1 MTRLTKTFT
10 ASENWTIPSNAINI
24 QYIIRGGRG
33 GNCNDAGD
41 WNGNW
46 SDLCYGKGG
55 QFGAQGQYLSG
66 SLADSYAGQ
75 NINFTQGLQGVDNNG
90 SVGSAADSGSLGGA
104 GVNNGGPGG
113 LKPTNTSGALTC
125 SAGGGAGGGGSSA
138 FKTENGTIMVEAGGG
153 GGAGGDG
160 RDFNSSGVGVYNSPG
175 VVSHYQGMGTAPA
188 SVNQNPRCDSNIQNG
203 WFTRTGSGDS
213 DPLQG
218 IRTLVVKWQGTTL
231 YEGPA
236 PSYLSTYGEIY
247 VENNGKGYRCT
258 PSTYR
263 GSVYGWCGTDAC
275 GTCSPPFGDECNS
288 FDVAVY
294 RIPVIRYSTNFVDPG
309 DANYVSD
316 IWTTYNHGNG
326 QLGGQGSSSG
336 NAGSGGGGGGF
347 NGNGGTNNIAGNQM
361 PGFPGY
367 GGGGYHDTSLVV
379 SCTSTTIGYENWAT
393 QTFVD
398 DGWAEISWE
407 ESPVPIVNL
416 VSNDADN
423 TINRGESITLTWS
436 SSGGTS
442 YTMTGV
448 ANPGASGSTTITP
461 PSGTNVYTF
470 TATNSSGTSSTSI
483 TITVN
488 LQAPTASLTSDDS
501 DNIIISGDSQTG
513 DPVTLTWSGTGFD
526 ITNYTMT
533 GVANPGASGAI
544 TVSPNTTTTY
554 TYALQN
560 ATGSASASQTIVV
573 YDRPV
578 VTLTANA
585 STIARGANVRLTW
598 NTTGDGTSVV
608 WASGNPVPSSTA
620 ANGTQLV
627 APQESTQYCVYA
639 TGPGG
644 ISDTQC
650 VPINVLVP
658 DTNVADN
665 DTTYTSST
673 TVNIPPWAINT
684 TVELAGSSG
693 GGGGTDAGGSG
704 GGGGAG
710 RKGILSL
717 PDYTARTLT
726 LTISRPGVA
735 GFGCVANSGVGGGG
749 SGIVSGGSGGRSGPS
764 GCSGGGGG
772 GGGATGVFDS
782 IKNGYIAV
790 AGGGG
795 GGGGASWN
803 RSATGGGNA
812 GAFSTGTISLSN
824 GSTGA
829 SCPTDGGGGGGG
841 GGGAS
846 GGGAGGFGLDNNYGG
861 SGGGGGGSKYDNSYA
876 SLTTSTGSFNYGN
889 GFVRV
894 RYDVGAPEITSF
906 TASPSP
912 IIAGDPVT
920 LTWTSTNSVTGTIS
934 PTIGSVNVPDD
945 TIIDY
950 PSDDITYTLEVVGP
964 GGAQTDTAIASV
976 IVYIPPVVT
985 LSLSS
990 STIIIGAS
998 TTLSWPYSGDADTI
1012 TWTRPAGNLPSNT
1025 NLTGTES
1032 VSPSQTTTY
1041 GAVVSGLGG
1050 VSPEST
1056 ITLTVYYPP
1065 TLTVD
1070 YPAQIDYG
1078 QQATIDYEGDYAN
1091 TSVTLTATYNYD
1103 YVGSTSDATVNL
1115 NAASSAEFGS
1125 QSSYSGTYN
1134 TVIPYNDR
1142 GPLSVSYVIVAT
1154 GSGGSVTESFTVP
1167 INVDR
1172 TPDNINIEENDGLF
1186 KDQQPIFTPETEIL
1200 SEMYL
1205 IDDIDIQTE
1214 IKADF
1219 PINVDVNANQQWESV
1234 RQIGTPPPVQGN
1246 SVGGN
1251 SFPTEPGVYRIKPSS
1266 VVEEDHYIAKVQN
1279 LTAEEYAALVT
1290 CVSVIDETNNSAYNN
1305 QGYLN
1310 NVWQQ
1315 SPAVIGAGT
1324 VNNRR
1329 GFRTAF
1335 PYRTFYIL
1343 DPQGSGQSGIN
1354 VPTNYPSDPN
1364 AFGPIRVNRDNGNAG
1379 SRSDWFSICNFGN
1392 LPYGTI
1398 VSIWI
1403 DISGSMTLDTVQ
1415 ASYDYFLTRCA
1426 NAGIEIVLS
1435 LSASGEQYIQGH
1447 IQYLPPS
1454 ANFNATYV
1462 DGAGNTFI
1470 DGSDGNDNIQII
1482 AGESITLSWIVFGD
1496 VNNMSV
1502 NPGVQNQTSNF
1513 ANYVKTVTVN
1523 PTEPTRYDLVVNG
1536 PAGNTTRSIDID
1548 VLIPPTITLTAS
1560 STVINAGGCTTIS
1573 WQVFGD
1579 GNAVSWTQGAIA
1591 NTNANS
1597 SETVC
1602 PDDTQIYCAVASGPG
1617 GVSPETCIEITVNQA
1632 PTASLTAPAA
1642 NPYNVDFSID
1652 YETQYANTSITI
1664 IPTFFYLN
1672 GTTVTGTSI
1681 NPTPAT
1687 SAELGSPDSDT
1698 VRSGTVPI
1706 TVPWN
1711 NFGPSSVAFTLT
1723 AQGSGGSATANPVT
1737 TIIDIDQ
1744 QPDNFII
1751 DETEDVIKN
1760 QDPVYTPETE
1770 ILSEMY
1776 LINDIDIPVE
1786 IKADYPIKVDIN
1798 KNDDWED
1805 VRQI

>member
-1 MTRLTKTFT
+1 MTTVTQTFYSNT
-10 ASENWTIPSNAINI
+10 PYAIPSDAINVT
-24 QYIIRGGRG
+24 YIIHGGKGGRG
-33 GNCNDAGD
+33 GPANTRVNT
-41 WNGNW
+41 NGAEG
-46 SDLCYGKGG
+46 GKG
-55 QFGAQGQYLSG
+55 QKISG
-66 SLADSYAGQ
+66 SLTNVAGQ
-75 NINFTQGLQGVDNNG
+75 TLSLYMGGNG
-90 SVGSAADSGSLGGA
+90 SQGTGTTGGA
-104 GVNNGGPGG
+104 RGDGYVDGGFGGNDNSTPSDGFDAGAGGGGGGATAITLSSTLIALAGGGGGGGCICYVDINDPIGRTSTIINSSGTESNGTNGG
-113 LKPTNTSGALTC
+113 NSGA
-125 SAGGGAGGGGSSA
+125 SFNGGAGGGG
-138 FKTENGTIMVEAGGG
+138 GGVP
-153 GGAGGDG
+153 GGAGG
-160 RDFNSSGVGVYNSPG
+160 FAY
-175 VVSHYQGMGTAPA
+175 
-188 SVNQNPRCDSNIQNG
+188 
-203 WFTRTGSGDS
+203 GSGNDISGEGGAGGAGYYNPTYHSTASTLLTS
-213 DPLQG
+213 DTNTAF
-218 IRTLVVKWQGTTL
+218 ITI
-231 YEGPA
+231 
-236 PSYLSTYGEIY
+236 SY
-247 VENNGKGYRCT
+247 
-258 PSTYR
+258 
-263 GSVYGWCGTDAC
+263 
-275 GTCSPPFGDECNS
+275 
-288 FDVAVY
+288 
-294 RIPVIRYSTNFVDPG
+294 
-309 DANYVSD
+309 
-316 IWTTYNHGNG
+316 
-326 QLGGQGSSSG
+326 
-336 NAGSGGGGGGF
+336 
-347 NGNGGTNNIAGNQM
+347 
-361 PGFPGY
+361 
-367 GGGGYHDTSLVV
+367 
-379 SCTSTTIGYENWAT
+379 
-393 QTFVD
+393 
-398 DGWAEISWE
+398 E
-407 ESPVPIVNL
+407 ESPTPTVSL
-416 VSNDADN
+416 VSSDADN

-448 ANPGASGSTTITP
+448 TNPGANGSVTLTP
-461 PSGTNVYTF
+461 PAGNNVYTF
-470 TATNSSGTSSTSI
+470 TATNAQGTSTVSI

-488 LQAPTASLTSDDS
+488 LLPPTASLNSDDS

-513 DPVTLTWSGTGFD
+513 DPVTLTWVGTGFD
-526 ITNYTMT
+526 ITNYSMT
-533 GVANPGASGAI
+533 GVATPGANGSI
-544 TVSPNTTTTY
+544 VVSPNTTTTY

-560 ATGSASASQTIVV
+560 AAGSASASQTIVV
-573 YDRPV
+573 YNRPV
-578 VTLTANA
+578 ITLTANA

-598 NTTGDGTSVV
+598 STIGDANTVV

-650 VPINVLVP
+650 VQINVIVP
-658 DTNVADN
+658 DSTVADE
-665 DTTYTSST
+665 DTTYTSDT
-673 TVNIPPWAINT
+673 TVNIPAWAINT

-726 LTISRPGVA
+726 LSISRPGVA
-735 GFGCVANSGVGGGG
+735 GFGCVANSGVGAGG
-749 SGIVSGGSGGRSGPS
+749 SGLRNGGNGGRSGPS

-782 IKNGYIAV
+782 IKNGYIGV

-812 GAFSTGTISLSN
+812 GAFSTGTISLGN
-824 GSTGA
+824 GSTGT

-846 GGGAGGFGLDNNYGG
+846 GGGSGNYGLDNNYGG

-876 SLTTSTGSFNYGN
+876 SLTTSTGSFNYGD

-906 TASPSP
+906 TATPSP

-934 PTIGSVNVPDD
+934 PTIGSVNVPNDS
-945 TIIDY
+945 IIDY

-964 GGAQTDTAIASV
+964 GGAQTDTATASV
-976 IVYIPPVVT
+976 VVYIPPTVN
-985 LSLSS
+985 LLLSS
-990 STIIIGAS
+990 PTIIVGGTS
-998 TTLSWPYSGDADTI
+998 TLSWPYSGDANTI
-1012 TWTRPAGNLPSNT
+1012 TWTRPTDNLPSNT

-1032 VSPSQTTTY
+1032 ISPSQTTTY

-1056 ITLTVYYPP
+1056 VTLTVYYPP
-1065 TLTVD
+1065 TLIVD
-1070 YPAQIDYG
+1070 YPAQIEYG

-1103 YVGSTSDATVNL
+1103 YVGSTSDPTVNL
-1115 NAASSAEFGS
+1115 NTSSSAEFGS
-1125 QSSYSGTYN
+1125 QSGYSGTYN

-1154 GSGGSVTESFTVP
+1154 GDGGSVTESFTVP

-1186 KDQQPIFTPETEIL
+1186 KDQQPIFTPDTLIL

-1214 IKADF
+1214 IKSDF
-1219 PINVDVNANQQWESV
+1219 PINVDINANQQWEQV
-1234 RQIGTPPPVQGN
+1234 RQIGTPPPVQGS
-1246 SVGGN
+1246 SVSSN
-1251 SFPTEPGVYRIKPSS
+1251 SFPSEPGIYRIRPSS

-1279 LTAEEYAALVT
+1279 LTAAEYAALVT
-1290 CVSVIDETNNSAYNN
+1290 CVSVIDETNNSGYNN

-1310 NVWQQ
+1310 NVWEQ

-1343 DPQGSGQSGIN
+1343 DPQGSGQSGIDI
-1354 VPTNYPSDPN
+1354 PTNYPSDPN
-1364 AFGPIRVNRDNGNAG
+1364 AFGPIRVNRDGGNAG
-1379 SRSDWFSICNFGN
+1379 SRSDWFSICNFQN

-1403 DISGSMTLDTVQ
+1403 DISGSMTLATVR
-1415 ASYDYFLTRCA
+1415 ASYDYFLQRCA
-1426 NAGIEIVLS
+1426 NNGIEIVLS

-1462 DGAGNTFI
+1462 DSNGNTFV

-1482 AGESITLSWIVFGD
+1482 AGESITLSWVVFGD
-1496 VNNMSV
+1496 VNNMAV

-1513 ANYVKTVTVN
+1513 SRYVRTVTVN
-1523 PTEPTRYDLVVNG
+1523 PTENTRYDLVVNG

-1548 VLIPPTITLTAS
+1548 VLVPPTITLTA
-1560 STVINAGGCTTIS
+1560 TATTINAGGCTTIS
-1573 WQVFGD
+1573 WEVFGD
-1579 GNAVSWTQGAIA
+1579 GNSVSWTQGAIT

-1602 PDDTQIYCAVASGPG
+1602 PDDTQTYCAVASGPG
-1617 GVSPETCIEITVNQA
+1617 GVSPETCITITVNQA
-1632 PTASLTAPAA
+1632 PTASLTAPVS
-1642 NPYNVDFSID
+1642 NPYNVNFSID

-1664 IPTFFYLN
+1664 IPTFIYLN
-1672 GTTVTGTSI
+1672 GTTVTGSSI

-1698 VRSGTVPI
+1698 VRNGTIPI

-1711 NFGPSSVAFTLT
+1711 DFGPSSVAFTLT

-1751 DETEDVIKN
+1751 EETDGVLKD
-1760 QDPVYTPETE
+1760 QDPVYTPESE

-1798 KNDDWED
+1798 KNDNWED